1 MADGAAAE
9 IFSPLTDQD
18 PASVAGYRL
27 AARLGSGGMGKVYLS
42 YTPGGRAVAIKVIRP
57 EFSEDPEFRRR
68 FLSEVRL
75 AERVQGLYTAPVID
89 SDVEG
94 HHPWLAT
101 AFVPGPSLT
110 EAVVGHGR
118 LPVSSVLFLVAGIAE
133 ALQVIHRAGI
143 VHRDLKPSNVLLADD
158 GPRVID
164 FGIARAADA
173 TALTGSGV
181 TIGTPSFMAPEQ
193 AEGSTV
199 TEATDVFALGQIA
212 AYAALGTPAFGEG
225 TAHGVLY
232 RIVHDEPRLDGL
244 DQELRELVSGCLAK
258 AAGDR
263 PRTDEVLRMCQAAS
277 GETQLRRPGN
287 WLPDAVAADI
297 ARRAAAPVPPSSHPA
312 TQPVIEAAPQAA
324 GAAAGRASG
333 HAAVADAET
342 AHAPGTPAAPGPAP
356 APSAAAPTAGP
367 GVRQQPPG
375 FGPAVPQPPAG
386 FGGPPPTVGYGPPG
400 PVGPY
405 GAPGPP
411 RPLPPRRKSN
421 AFKIVAVSLVVGSL
435 IVVGGCSML
444 VELVR
449 GASSAAGN
457 GPASPD
463 ERKPKAHPEP
473 AAYKDIELPNKY
485 FLAMSDDPLEPRE
498 LGEGGETSELTY
510 LNVSTDGPSL
520 GIDRPNG
527 KLSLLKNSQKGSLAT
542 CRNETR
548 FTDDVRLNRLAPGAQ
563 LCLRT
568 SSGHVGLVT
577 YRGHSPEGDP
587 SDYVKLDVTV
597 WRDAIEAKDS

>member
-133 ALQVIHRAGI
+133 ALQVIHKAGI

-244 DQELRELVSGCLAK
+244 PGELRELVSGCLAK
-258 AAGDR
+258 AAEDR
-263 PRTDEVLRMCQAAS
+263 PSADEVLRMCQAAS

-312 TQPVIEAAPQAA
+312 TQPVTGAAPQAPAPAGA
-324 GAAAGRASG
+324 GAAGPAPAQ
-333 HAAVADAET
+333 AAVADAET
-342 AHAPGTPAAPGPAP
+342 AHGPAAPGPAP
-356 APSAAAPTAGP
+356 APSAPTASAGA
-367 GVRQQPPG
+367 RQRPPG

-386 FGGPPPTVGYGPPG
+386 FGGPPPTVGYGHPG

-421 AFKIVAVSLVVGSL
+421 AFKIVAVSLVVGAL
-435 IVVGGCSML
+435 ILVGGCSAL
-444 VELVR
+444 LEIIR
-449 GASSAAGN
+449 GAGSGAGQGPTSS
-457 GPASPD
+457 D
-463 ERKPKAHPEP
+463 ERRPKADPEP
-473 AAYKDIELPNKY
+473 ANYKNIELPNKY

-498 LGEGGETSELTY
+498 LGEGGVTSELTY

-520 GIDRPNG
+520 GIDKPNG
-527 KLSLLKNSQKGSLAT
+527 KLSLLRDAQKGSLDT
-542 CRNETR
+542 CRKETR
-548 FTDDVRLNRLAPGAQ
+548 FTDDVLLNRLAPGARM
-563 LCLRT
+563 CLRT

-577 YRGHSPEGDP
+577 YRGRSPEGDT

-597 WRDAIEAKDS
+597 WRDAIEAKNP